1 MIDEGLREAREHYAS
16 LLEARPTPHV
26 LDDATVTRVKRV
38 NAEASS
44 SATSTSSSRRGWRG
58 ERLTDAQRREVACLQ
73 SATRELR
80 VVLTQF
86 LSLTDEIASG
96 TIERQLVSV
105 VAAGSRG
112 R

>member
-1 MIDEGLREAREHYAS
+1 M
-16 LLEARPTPHV
+16 
-26 LDDATVTRVKRV
+26 
-38 NAEASS
+38 
-44 SATSTSSSRRGWRG
+44 
-58 ERLTDAQRREVACLQ
+58 ACLQ

-86 LSLTDEIASG
+86 LSLADKLASG